1 MSPDRNPSQR
11 NPSQHNPSQRSP
23 AQHNP
28 SQRNSSQQNNA
39 PPRSSQQN
47 HAQQNHARHKPAAAP
62 ASAPPFVDA
71 HHHLWD
77 LQACHYP
84 WLMARGER
92 RFFGDP
98 TPIQRNYRPED
109 FLAESR
115 RYRPSQSVHIQVGA
129 SDALGETAWLSSLGD
144 CPQAIVAACELTS
157 PQVDSLLERH
167 LAYPRV
173 RGIRQIIG
181 RHAQEDARHG
191 SDALIENPA
200 FARGLSA
207 LAQRG
212 LSFDLQLLPAQM
224 QRVAAL
230 LTRVADLDVALC
242 HAGSPW
248 DQSAAGLDAW
258 RAGLRALAARP
269 RTSCKICGLGM
280 FNPNWTVDQL
290 RPLVDTVIDLFG
302 PERVMFGSNFPV
314 DKLYTDY
321 ERLWAAYD
329 ELISTYTATERAR
342 LLAGTAKA
350 FYRLP

>member
-1 MSPDRNPSQR
+1 
-11 NPSQHNPSQRSP
+11 
-23 AQHNP
+23 
-28 SQRNSSQQNNA
+28 
-39 PPRSSQQN
+39 
-47 HAQQNHARHKPAAAP
+47 
-62 ASAPPFVDA
+62 
-71 HHHLWD
+71 
-77 LQACHYP
+77 
-84 WLMARGER
+84 MARGER

-98 TPIQRNYRPED
+98 TPIQRDYRPED

-157 PQVDSLLERH
+157 PQVESLLERH

-181 RHAQEDARHG
+181 RHVQEDARHG

-207 LAQRG
+207 LAPRG
-212 LSFDLQLLPAQM
+212 LSFDLQLIPAQM

-230 LTRVADLDVALC
+230 LKRLPDLDVALC

-280 FNPNWTVDQL
+280 FNPNWTVEQL

-302 PERVMFGSNFPV
+302 PERVMLGSNFPV

>member
-1 MSPDRNPSQR
+1 MSPDRNPAQRNPAQGNSSQR
-11 NPSQHNPSQRSP
+11 NAPPK
-23 AQHNP
+23 
-28 SQRNSSQQNNA
+28 SSQQNNA
-39 PPRSSQQN
+39 QQN
-47 HAQQNHARHKPAAAP
+47 NAQQNDAQQNDARRKPAAAP
-62 ASAPPFVDA
+62 DSAPAFVDA

-144 CPQAIVAACELTS
+144 GPRAIPHAIVAACDLTS
-157 PQVDSLLERH
+157 PEVDALLERH

-200 FARGLSA
+200 FARGLAA
-207 LAQRG
+207 LARRG
-212 LSFDLQLLPAQM
+212 LSFDLQLIPAQM
-224 QRVAAL
+224 HRVAAL
-230 LTRVADLDVALC
+230 LARVADLDVALC

-248 DQSAAGLDAW
+248 DQSAAGLDRW

-269 RTSCKICGLGM
+269 RTVCKISGLSM
-280 FNPNWTVDQL
+280 FNPRWTVEQL

-302 PERVMFGSNFPV
+302 PERVMLGSNFPV

-329 ELISTYTATERAR
+329 ELIAAYTATQRAR

>member
-1 MSPDRNPSQR
+1 MSPDRNSSQR
-11 NPSQHNPSQRSP
+11 DPSQHNPSQRSP

-28 SQRNSSQQNNA
+28 SHHNSLQHNNAPPKSSQQNNA
-39 PPRSSQQN
+39 QQN
-47 HAQQNHARHKPAAAP
+47 NARRKPAAAP
-62 ASAPPFVDA
+62 DSAPPFVDA

-157 PQVDSLLERH
+157 PQLDSLLERQ

-181 RHAQEDARHG
+181 RHAQEDAQHG

-212 LSFDLQLLPAQM
+212 LSFDLQLIPAQM

-230 LTRVADLDVALC
+230 LERLPDLDVALC

-248 DQSAAGLDAW
+248 DQSAAGLNAW

-269 RTSCKICGLGM
+269 RTRCKICGLGM

-302 PERVMFGSNFPV
+302 PERVMLGSNFPV

-321 ERLWAAYD
+321 ERLWATYD